1 MGERRSAATSARWLA
16 GGLLGLWACVAY
28 VLWPRVRVVE
38 RQSCVP
44 VERVLWAPRVVTAAS
59 GLAAALLHV
68 DVRGKLR
75 AVEPASRAQ
84 AEAYAT
90 EHALPFEPHDGLT
103 ISPGVVDVRVQ
114 LAPLGRS
121 WEGYAHGTRAAVAGG
136 VTTVVDGPFGSVP
149 PATSKHALQLHM
161 RAAATDLLYANVGFL
176 AGLTPAAARNP
187 LELFALAAA
196 GPLGFYA
203 VLSPMHDEAGAQPL
217 DAAALRAAAEPIWR
231 TGAPLL
237 VRAELAADE
246 EVARVLG
253 EALFA
258 LEAERADPLT
268 HLRTR
273 RAEWQT
279 AGLAVLADLVGDVP
293 ALRLHAAAVA
303 RADDATREQ
312 LLRARDRGGARFTA
326 DVGAAHLSF
335 DALDPLGRHE
345 AQGRAGDR
353 RRGESS
359 RPLGAAARGRA

>member
-1 MGERRSAATSARWLA
+1 M
-16 GGLLGLWACVAY
+16 Y
-28 VLWPRVRVVE
+28 K
-38 RQSCVP
+38 RQ
-44 VERVLWAPRVVTAAS
+44 
-59 GLAAALLHV
+59 
-68 DVRGKLR
+68 
-75 AVEPASRAQ
+75 
-84 AEAYAT
+84 
-90 EHALPFEPHDGLT
+90 
-103 ISPGVVDVRVQ
+103 
-114 LAPLGRS
+114 
-121 WEGYAHGTRAAVAGG
+121 
-136 VTTVVDGPFGSVP
+136 
-149 PATSKHALQLHM
+149 
-161 RAAATDLLYANVGFL
+161 
-176 AGLTPAAARNP
+176 
-187 LELFALAAA
+187 
-196 GPLGFYA
+196 
-203 VLSPMHDEAGAQPL
+203 L